1 MTIRYFGVWGH
12 PGHYL
17 WTADGR
23 LDRDD
28 RRLSRL
34 IDGNLAPQPERPRRP
49 YQSGPP
55 VQPEGFATVTRVA
68 GLTIVAFWDRSGDR
82 RFGSNSAFVA
92 DGEHCFDEVMA
103 AAREA
108 FPSIFKRFTFEVHQ

>member
-1 MTIRYFGVWGH
+1 MTIRYFGVWDR

-23 LDRDD
+23 LDVDD

-34 IDGNLAPQPERPRRP
+34 IDGNLAPQPERPRRR

-55 VQPEGFATVTRVA
+55 EQPEGRATVTPVA

-82 RFGSNSAFVA
+82 RHGSNSAFVA
-92 DGEHCFDEVMA
+92 DGERRPRA
-103 AAREA
+103 
-108 FPSIFKRFTFEVHQ
+108 KRSLRSSLD

>member
-1 MTIRYFGVWGH
+1 
-12 PGHYL
+12 
-17 WTADGR
+17 
-23 LDRDD
+23 
-28 RRLSRL
+28 
-34 IDGNLAPQPERPRRP
+34 
-49 YQSGPP
+49 